1 MVHSAYV
8 GLGANLGDPAAQLR
22 AALAAI
28 AALDGT
34 QVVATSRFYRS
45 APMGP
50 PDQPYYC
57 NAVCHVRTAIAPR
70 DLLDALIGI
79 ERAAGRIRGGE
90 RWGARRLDLDLLHVE
105 GVVLDE
111 PGLHL
116 PHPGIAQR
124 NFVLVP
130 LAELAPALAIPGLG
144 ALDVHAR
151 DIGMDGLSAWD
162 AIDAPPA

>member
-1 MVHSAYV
+1 MYSAYV

-22 AALAAI
+22 AALVAI
-28 AALDGT
+28 AALPDT
-34 QVVATSRFYRS
+34 TLAAASSLYRS

-50 PDQPYYC
+50 AGQPDYC
-57 NAVCHVRTAIAPR
+57 NAVCRIETGLAPR
-70 DLLDALIGI
+70 ALLDALIGI

-90 RWGARRLDLDLLHVE
+90 RWGARQLDLDVLHVD

-130 LAELAPALAIPGLG
+130 LAEIAPDLHVPGLG
-144 ALDVHAR
+144 SVAAR
-151 DIGMDGLSAWD
+151 AQACGREGLRSWD
-162 AIDAPPA
+162 EHGA